1 MMEFETKNLDDV
13 EDYNNSELSD
23 EEESNEEENS
33 EDDGFVNFDTT
44 LNQVKRQTSRFKGI
58 KTDEVVNTVKTTKVN
73 KQNDAKVLKDEYK
86 NDSSD
91 EEDIRNTIG
100 NIPINVYDEYDHVG
114 YDKSGVKIPKPKQDD
129 QIDNFLNKMDDPNY
143 FRTVFDPHTGEKIIL
158 NDEEL
163 EILNRIRKGKYPDP
177 NFDPYA
183 DFIDF
188 FSYEQEQ
195 FPVTNHPIPKT
206 RFIPSLSEKRLINK
220 FVIKLRRQRKL
231 PNKEKKDDKLEFNY
245 DLWEKEHEETKWFKR
260 QIFSKKANL
269 PGNIE
274 SYNPPAEYLFNDE
287 EKEEWLNQEP
297 EERRLNFMPQKYSSL
312 RKVPQYSNYLQE
324 RYERCL
330 ELYLKPRTKREKA
343 NFRAEDL
350 LPTLPKPS
358 ELKPYPTKEALCYIG
373 HSKKVNAISIEKIGQ
388 FFASASDDCTIKIW
402 EVLSGKCMRTIELDK
417 PVKCVSWCPNENQR
431 LIIAS
436 TDRDVLI
443 INPQLGNRKLIQ
455 ETDNQFINNEDIENE
470 EDASIKWIKLDEE
483 DKQWEQGVRLIVK
496 HKFEITQITWHNR
509 GDYFAVVMPTGK
521 SKSVAIHHL
530 SKRQSQEPFKK
541 PKGIV
546 QKVLFHPLKPYF
558 FMATQRYIRIYNLVK
573 RELTKKLISTS
584 NQLSSMDLHPKG
596 DNLLVGSYDNR
607 LCWFDLDLSS
617 KPYKTLKYHRDCV
630 RQVAYHKSY
639 PLFASA
645 SNDGK
650 ITITHGMVYN
660 DLAQNALIVPVK
672 TLLHA
677 DESKEP
683 VGGVLDIAFHPN
695 QPWILSSGEDSKIRL
710 FS

>member
-1 MMEFETKNLDDV
+1 MDIQTKNFVDEEKYDSS
-13 EDYNNSELSD
+13 DLSD
-23 EEESNEEENS
+23 GEEFNEQNS
-33 EDDGFVNFDTT
+33 EDDGETFANFDTT
-44 LNQVKRQTSRFKGI
+44 LNQIKKQPARFKGI
-58 KTDEVVNTVKTTKVN
+58 KTNEILNTVKSTKVG
-73 KQNDAKVLKDEYK
+73 KQKDGKVLKDEYK

-114 YDKSGVKIPKPKQDD
+114 YDKAGTKIPKPAKDD

-143 FRTVFDPHTGEKIIL
+143 FRTVFDPHTGEKIVL
-158 NDEEL
+158 DDEEL

-177 NFDPYA
+177 NFDP
-183 DFIDF
+183 FSEFVDF
-188 FSYEQEQ
+188 FSYEQEP
-195 FPVTNHPIPKT
+195 FPVTNHPISKA
-206 RFIPSLSEKRLINK
+206 RFIPSLSEKKLINQ

-231 PNKEKKDDKLEFNY
+231 PNKQKSDDKLEFNY
-245 DLWEKEHEETKWFKR
+245 DLWEKDNEETKWFKR

-287 EKEEWLNQEP
+287 EKEEWLNQDA
-297 EERRLNFMPQKYSSL
+297 EERRLNFMPQKYGSL

-330 ELYLKPRTKREKA
+330 ELYLKPRTRREKA

-358 ELKPYPTKEALCYIG
+358 ELKPYPTREALCYIG

-402 EVLSGKCMRTIELDK
+402 ETLSGKCMKTIQLDK

-431 LIIAS
+431 LLLAS
-436 TDRDVLI
+436 TDLELFV
-443 INPQLGNRKLIQ
+443 INPQLGNRKLVT
-455 ETDNQFINNEDIENE
+455 ETDNQFTGDDNKEDESK
-470 EDASIKWIKLDEE
+470 DDFVKWIKLDEE
-483 DKQWEQGVRLIVK
+483 DEQWAAGVRLVLK
-496 HKFEITQITWHNR
+496 HKFEINQLTWHYK
-509 GDYFAVVMPTGK
+509 GDYFAVVMSTGK

-530 SKRQSQEPFKK
+530 SRRQSQAPFSK

-546 QKVLFHPLKPYF
+546 QKVLFHPFKPYF
-558 FMATQRYIRIYNLVK
+558 FVATQKYIRVYNLVK
-573 RELTKKLISTS
+573 KELAKKLISTC
-584 NQLSSMDLHPKG
+584 NQLSSIDIHPKG
-596 DNLLVGSYDNR
+596 DNLLIGSYDNK

-617 KPYKTLKYHRDCV
+617 KPYKTLKYHRDCI
-630 RQVAYHKSY
+630 RQVAYHRTY

-645 SNDGK
+645 SSDGK
-650 ITITHGMVYN
+650 ITVTHGMVY
-660 DLAQNALIVPVK
+660 K
-672 TLLHA
+672 
-677 DESKEP
+677 
-683 VGGVLDIAFHPN
+683 
-695 QPWILSSGEDSKIRL
+695 
-710 FS
+710 